1 MTWHV
6 IMTKPQKES
15 YAVEKLT
22 EQGFAVYCPQR
33 PHEKIVRHKR
43 VVKHLPLFPRYL
55 FIYHDDI
62 FLAQQHTIRSTPGVS
77 QLIKHGEIIIP
88 VSEEIIDSIR
98 SIEQS
103 HQGVNERYFIKDE
116 PVRILAGIY
125 KDLEAI
131 YLQDDGEERA
141 ILLIQLMQTNTTLSV
156 DKTSFQ
162 KI

>member
-6 IMTKPQKES
+6 IMTKPHKES

-33 PHEKIVRHKR
+33 PHEKMVRHKR

-55 FIYHDDI
+55 FI
-62 FLAQQHTIRSTPGVS
+62 QQDECFSQKQHVIRSTPGVS

-88 VSEEIIDSIR
+88 VHDEVIDSIR
-98 SIEQS
+98 SLEQS
-103 HQGVNERYFIKDE
+103 HQGVTERYFIKDE

-125 KDLEAI
+125 MDLEAI
-131 YLQDDGEERA
+131 YLHDDGEQRT
-141 ILLIQLMQTNTTLSV
+141 ILLVQLLQTNATLAV
-156 DKTSFQ
+156 DKTILQ